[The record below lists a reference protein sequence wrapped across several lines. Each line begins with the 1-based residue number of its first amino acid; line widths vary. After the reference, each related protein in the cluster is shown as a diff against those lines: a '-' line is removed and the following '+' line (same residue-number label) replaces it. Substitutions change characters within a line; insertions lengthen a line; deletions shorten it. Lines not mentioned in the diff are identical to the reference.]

1 MFLLVGAN
9 VATCATAS
17 LLCTVAS
24 QGWRRALFLFAL
36 CVAVSFGMEGIGTA
50 TGVPYGEYSYTEL
63 IGPKLPGSVP
73 HIIPVAWFMMMAPA
87 LAIGR
92 WLCSVRW
99 QQALVAAGLMLLWD
113 VALDPAAT
121 GDFPLW
127 RWHGGSGFYGIP
139 TQNWIGWFGTAF
151 TIAGCYVWVVPS
163 WRAGG
168 GRMSA
173 LIYVVQG
180 ALAATAAVASGRWW
194 AAVVWGAGMALFA
207 LLAYRSVRRAK
218 DRSAVFAA
226 R

>member
-1 MFLLVGAN
+1 MGAN